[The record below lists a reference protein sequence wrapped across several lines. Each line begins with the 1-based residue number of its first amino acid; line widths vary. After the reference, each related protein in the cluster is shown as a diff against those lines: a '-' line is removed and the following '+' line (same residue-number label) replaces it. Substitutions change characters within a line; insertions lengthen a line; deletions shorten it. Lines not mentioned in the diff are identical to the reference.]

1 MSTNETEAETEA
13 QLPDNYDDSTVDAVR
28 SSLSENNYT
37 GDEIRA
43 ALDHERARDDPRSTA
58 IKALEDA
65 FDGATAGPDIDDA
78 PVTDPSP
85 AENTTGMDADMEEL
99 AANDGVL
106 ERKRTPGAGATTAG
120 LPGIV
125 LPDPYGDDA
134 PEEVRVAVPERMT
147 FAGDFFDEPGEH
159 AVEYT
164 MRVKTALETETNPV
178 ALAANDPLHPDY
190 DEESGPAGEPV

>member
-1 MSTNETEAETEA
+1 MSTTETETEAPFDVTER
-13 QLPDNYDDSTVDAVR
+13 TVDDLR
-28 SSLSENNYT
+28 DISS
-37 GDEIRA
+37 DEHSADELRA
-43 ALDHERARDDPRSTA
+43 LLNDERNRTDDEPRSTA
-58 IKALEDA
+58 IEALEDA
-65 FDGATAGPDIDDA
+65 FDAATAGPDIDDA

-106 ERKRTPGAGATTAG
+106 ERKRAPGAGATTAG

-134 PEEVRVAVPERMT
+134 PEEVRVTVPERMT

>member
-1 MSTNETEAETEA
+1 MSTTEAETEA
-13 QLPDNYDDSTVDAVR
+13 PFDVTERTVDDLR
-28 SSLSENNYT
+28 DISS
-37 GDEIRA
+37 DEHSADELRA
-43 ALDHERARDDPRSTA
+43 LLNDERNRTDDEPRSTA
-58 IKALEDA
+58 IEALEDA
-65 FDGATAGPDIDDA
+65 FDAATAGPDIDDA

-85 AENTTGMDADMEEL
+85 AENTTGMGADMEEL

-134 PEEVRVAVPERMT
+134 PEEVRVTVPERMT

>member
-1 MSTNETEAETEA
+1 MSTTETETEAPFDVTER
-13 QLPDNYDDSTVDAVR
+13 TVDDLR
-28 SSLSENNYT
+28 DISS
-37 GDEIRA
+37 DEHSADELRA
-43 ALDHERARDDPRSTA
+43 LLNDERNRTDDEPRSTA
-58 IKALEDA
+58 IEALEDA
-65 FDGATAGPDIDDA
+65 FDAATAGPDIDDA

-159 AVEYT
+159 IVEYT